1 MREIAVCSV
10 ATKSHLARARVL
22 AESCRSRHPG
32 VPLFLLLVD
41 RIDGSFDPAQEPF
54 TTLCVEDLD
63 LEDWHSLAFRYPQAD
78 LASALKPLLLRR
90 LFESFGPRKI
100 LYLDTDAL
108 VTGSLEPV
116 FDLLDRHPVV
126 LTPHLLDPVAD
137 GATGREVVI
146 LRSGA
151 YNAGLV
157 GVSDLPEAHAFLDW
171 WWARCRDDSLDRQID
186 AGYPDQRWLD
196 LAPGMFPGVHIA
208 RDPGLN
214 VAYWNVGERR
224 FEWGDQPT
232 VNGVPVRFFHF
243 SAFPYDAGERLSLH
257 LIADAFDAHP
267 ELVPLFAEY
276 RRRLEQ
282 RGHDTCRDWPYAFG
296 CFDNGVPITQ
306 CARDC
311 YQELEA
317 GERRRFGDPREAG
330 SPDSFWCW
338 MNSSADAASDGG
350 SRATRVSEAVWRRV
364 AALRRGPAAPRYVS
378 RLMYFFYQQQPQ
390 LQRRFP
396 QPLGQDRDALLRW
409 FGRHGAECAVTYADQ
424 QRGESGAGALG

>member
-22 AESCRSRHPG
+22 AESCRSHHPG

-54 TTLCVEDLD
+54 TTLCAEDLD
-63 LEDWHSLAFRYPQAD
+63 LEDWHSLAFRYSQLE
-78 LASALKPLLLRR
+78 LASALKPFLLRHLHER
-90 LFESFGPRKI
+90 FGLRKI
-100 LYLDTDAL
+100 LYLDTDAF

-126 LTPHLLDPVAD
+126 LTPHLLEPVAD
-137 GATGREVVI
+137 GATGRELAV
-146 LRSGA
+146 LQSGA
-151 YNAGLV
+151 YNGGLV
-157 GVSDLPEAHAFLDW
+157 GVSDLPAAHAFLDW
-171 WWARCRDDSLDRQID
+171 WWARCRENAFVRQSD
-186 AGYPDQRWLD
+186 GVFLDQRWLD

-224 FEWGDQPT
+224 VEWGEKPS
-232 VNGVPVRFFHF
+232 VNGVPARFFHF
-243 SAFPYDAGERLSLH
+243 SAFPYDGGERLSLH
-257 LIADAFDAHP
+257 LIADALDAHP

-276 RRRLEQ
+276 RRRLE
-282 RGHDTCRDWPYAFG
+282 RCGHDTCRDWPYAFG

-311 YQELEA
+311 YEELEA
-317 GERRRFGDPREAG
+317 GERRRFGDPREVG
-330 SPDSFWCW
+330 SADSFWCW
-338 MNSSADAASDGG
+338 LNSPADPAGG
-350 SRATRVSEAVWRRV
+350 DATRVGVTLRRRI
-364 AALRRGPAAPRYVS
+364 AGLRRGPTALRYVS

-390 LQRRFP
+390 LRRRFP

-409 FGRHGAECAVTYADQ
+409 FDRHGAECAATYADQ
-424 QRGESGAGALG
+424 QRGESGAGALA

>member
-1 MREIAVCSV
+1 MKELAVCGV

-22 AESCRSRHPG
+22 AASCRSQHPG
-32 VPLFLLLVD
+32 IPLFLLLVD

-63 LEDWHSLAFRYPQAD
+63 VEDWPSLAFRYSQLE

-90 LFESFGPRKI
+90 LFERFGLRKI
-100 LYLDTDAL
+100 LYLDTDTFL
-108 VTGSLEPV
+108 TGSLEPV

-126 LTPHLLDPVAD
+126 LTPHLLEPVAD
-137 GATGREVVI
+137 GATARELVI

-151 YNAGLV
+151 YNGGLV
-157 GVSDLPEAHAFLDW
+157 GISDLPEAHAFLGW
-171 WWARCRDDSLDRQID
+171 WWARCRENALIRRSDGVFL
-186 AGYPDQRWLD
+186 DQRWLD

-224 FEWGDQPT
+224 VEWGEKPR
-232 VNGVPVRFFHF
+232 VNGVPLRFFHF
-243 SAFPYDAGERLSLH
+243 SAFPYDGGERLSLYRP
-257 LIADAFDAHP
+257 ADRLAAHP

-282 RGHDTCRDWPYAFG
+282 CGHDTCRDWPYAFG

-306 CARDC
+306 FARDC
-311 YQELEA
+311 YRGMEP
-317 GERRRFGDPREAG
+317 GERRRFGDPREVG

-338 MNSSADAASDGG
+338 LNSPADAASDGG
-350 SRATRVSEAVWRRV
+350 SRAGRVGEAVRRRI
-364 AALRRGPAAPRYVS
+364 AALRRRPAAPRYVS
-378 RLMYFFYQQQPQ
+378 RLMYFLYQREPR

-396 QPLGQDRDALLRW
+396 QPLGRDRDALLRW
-409 FGRHGAECAVTYADQ
+409 FGRRDAACAATYADR
-424 QRGESGAGALG
+424 QRG